1 MTMSGSFIKTGS
13 KMSTTYEPTA
23 KGLFRLIDDFYAQQN
38 AIAKSAGFV
47 GYGMGSPNNEGYFNA
62 IMGKEITAGIF
73 SSDNVFTALGAR
85 AYDHEGVRIQYEQA
99 SYGMAS
105 EMNHGG
111 ANMLGWKP
119 VDEEGNP
126 VPDYFAGIGAGT
138 NQDGLIP
145 DSVYL
150 PVDDFREPYKEVPF
164 SYDYGLGLQALEN
177 KDDTIA
183 YKTYVDRMSTNYSD
197 LIDKTILR
205 PLESYHNQKEF
216 YNNSYPHQ
224 YNLYGETTLQGISR
238 CIASGNEI
246 GKSYHGSEP
255 ITAGM
260 VSPYGGMK
268 GDFAAYRGLN
278 DSAGSAHIEN
288 NIDGNVIDA
297 GGAVLDIGMM
307 RKAYRTASVNWDDA
321 ANPNGK
327 MWAMSNV
334 AQDKLGALMQANNIL
349 LNTVYAKRDFNGV
362 STTPG
367 RDAGILLNSFNNIP
381 IIQDGNLNFDYTKK
395 KVSTVKMGDIY
406 LLDLKHIW
414 MSMLTPVEMFNI
426 NNPAITRSLKERN
439 VMNSRMEVRIDKFIG
454 QCRIV
459 GLADDN

>member
-1 MTMSGSFIKTGS
+1 MTTSGSFIKTGS
-13 KMSTTYEPTA
+13 KMSTTYDPSA
-23 KGLFRLIDDFYAQQN
+23 KGLFSLIDDFYAQQLS
-38 AIAKSAGFV
+38 IAKSAGAV

-111 ANMLGWKP
+111 ENLLDWKP
-119 VDEEGNP
+119 KDENGNDI
-126 VPDYFAGIGAGT
+126 PDYFAGIGAGT

-205 PLESYHNQKEF
+205 PLENALPVSAK
-216 YNNSYPHQ
+216 NSYPQQ
-224 YNLYGETTLQGISR
+224 YNLYGETSLQGISR

-246 GKSYHGSEP
+246 NKTYNGVTISE
-255 ITAGM
+255 AH
-260 VSPYGGMK
+260 VSPYGGTN
-268 GDFAAYRGLN
+268 GDFKAYRGLN
-278 DSAGSAHIEN
+278 NIGGTAHVEN

-297 GGAVLDIGMM
+297 NGAVLDIGMM
-307 RKAYRTASVNWDDA
+307 RKAYRVASVNWDDS

-395 KVSTVKMGDIY
+395 KVSAVKMGDIY

-414 MSMLTPVEMFNI
+414 MSMLTPVEMFSI
-426 NNPAITRSLKERN
+426 NNPAITRSLKEKN

>member
-1 MTMSGSFIKTGS
+1 MTMSGSFIKMGS
-13 KMSTTYEPTA
+13 KMATTYEPSA
-23 KGLFRLIDDFYAQQN
+23 KGLFSLIDDFYAQQS
-38 AIAKSAGFV
+38 AIAKSAGAV
-47 GYGMGSPNNEGYFNA
+47 GYGMGSPNGEGYFNA

-99 SYGMAS
+99 AYGMAS
-105 EMNHGG
+105 EMTHGG
-111 ANMLGWKP
+111 ENMLGWKP

-138 NQDGLIP
+138 NQDGLVP

-150 PVDDFREPYKEVPF
+150 PVDDFREPYKEVTF
-164 SYDYGLGLQALEN
+164 AYDYGLGLQALEN

-205 PLESYHNQKEF
+205 PLESPLPVAA
-216 YNNSYPHQ
+216 NNTYPHQ
-224 YNLYGETTLQGISR
+224 YGLYGETGLQGISR

-246 GKSYHGSEP
+246 DKKYNGVD

-260 VSPYGGMK
+260 VSPYGGLG
-268 GDFAAYRGLN
+268 GDFAAYRN
-278 DSAGSAHIEN
+278 ATNRDGSHKEN
-288 NIDGNVIDA
+288 NIDGNFIDA
-297 GGAVLDIGMM
+297 GGAVLDISMM
-307 RKAYRTASVNWDDA
+307 RKAYRTASVNWDDS

-381 IIQDGNLNFDYTKK
+381 IIQDGNLNFDYTKR
-395 KVSTVKMGDIY
+395 KVSAVKMGDIY

-414 MSMLTPVEMFNI
+414 MSMLTPVEMFSN
-426 NNPAITRSLKERN
+426 NNPAVNRTLMERN
-439 VMNSRMEVRIDKFIG
+439 VMNARMEVRIDKFIG
-454 QCRIV
+454 HCKIV

>member
-1 MTMSGSFIKTGS
+1 MTTSGSFIKTGS
-13 KMSTTYEPTA
+13 KISTTFDPTA
-23 KGLFRLIDDFYAQQN
+23 KGLMSLIDTFYEQQSS
-38 AIAKSAGFV
+38 IAKSAGFV

-99 SYGMAS
+99 AYGMAS
-105 EMNHGG
+105 EMTYGDTNL
-111 ANMLGWKP
+111 LGWKAGE
-119 VDEEGNP
+119 D
-126 VPDYFAGIGAGT
+126 PDYFAGIGAGT

-205 PLESYHNQKEF
+205 PLECYGEGKINEVT
-216 YNNSYPHQ
+216 NNLYPHK
-224 YNLYGETTLQGISR
+224 YDLYGETSLQGISR

-246 GKSYHGSEP
+246 GKTYNGVR
-255 ITAGM
+255 ITEAS
-260 VSPYGGMK
+260 VCPYGGLG
-268 GDFAAYRGLN
+268 GDFKNYRGLN
-278 DSAGSAHIEN
+278 DSGGATHKEN

-297 GGAVLDIGMM
+297 GGAVLDISMM
-307 RKAYRTASVNWDDA
+307 RKAYRTASVNWDDS

-395 KVSTVKMGDIY
+395 KVSAVKMGDIY

>member
-1 MTMSGSFIKTGS
+1 MSGSFIKTGS

-23 KGLFRLIDDFYAQQN
+23 DGLYSLIDDFYAQQS

-62 IMGKEITAGIF
+62 IMGKEITVGIF
-73 SSDNVFTALGAR
+73 SSDNIFTALGAR

-99 SYGMAS
+99 SYGLAS

-111 ANMLGWKP
+111 ESLLGFVP
-119 VDEEGNP
+119 EYDEAGNITN
-126 VPDYFAGIGAGT
+126 DYFAGIGAGT

-205 PLESYHNQKEF
+205 PLESYAKQRET

-246 GKSYHGSEP
+246 GKTYNGVE
-255 ITAGM
+255 ITDRM
-260 VSPYGGMK
+260 VSPYGGNG
-268 GDFAAYRGLN
+268 GDFKAYRGLN
-278 DSAGSAHIEN
+278 DKDGTAHKEN

-307 RKAYRTASVNWDDA
+307 RKAYRTASVNWDDS

-381 IIQDGNLNFDYTKK
+381 IIQDGNLNFDYAKK

-439 VMNSRMEVRIDKFIG
+439 VMNARMEVRIDKFIG